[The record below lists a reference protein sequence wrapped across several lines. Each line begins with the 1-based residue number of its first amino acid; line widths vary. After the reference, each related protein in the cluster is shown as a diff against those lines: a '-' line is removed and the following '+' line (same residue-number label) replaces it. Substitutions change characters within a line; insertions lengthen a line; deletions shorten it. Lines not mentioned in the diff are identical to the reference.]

1 MIFICSSFRLVW
13 NDVADVAIE
22 FDQSQTGGF
31 FVVAD
36 ASLMGNCG
44 CGVFHIYITR
54 GIPGVAPGAPTDGL
68 TEGPAGPNARFYHC
82 LTH

>member
-1 MIFICSSFRLVW
+1 MMLLTLLLNSINHRQEV
-13 NDVADVAIE
+13 
-22 FDQSQTGGF
+22 F